1 MAEPLE
7 QAVIDERKCAAMK
20 YYLDAEGEPNWRQ
33 IARAGACRSI
43 QEAQRWAIDGA
54 WASRKAGI
62 RRDAPRV
69 AETALA
75 ETAEKY
81 LATRERLAGKMIT
94 LLETQLDVHQSRAGE
109 MLTLDP
115 HALLSM
121 SRAADI
127 PLARAS
133 DLLRLGAT
141 ATRGESTPST
151 TTPLKVVD
159 I

>member
-1 MAEPLE
+1 MPETIE
-7 QAVIDERKCAAMK
+7 QASIDERKRAALDR
-20 YYLDAEGEPNWRQ
+20 YLAQDGEPNWRE
-33 IARAGACRSI
+33 IARAGSCETL
-43 QEAQRWAIDGA
+43 QQAQRWAVEGA
-54 WASRKAGI
+54 WASKKAGI
-62 RRDAPRV
+62 RRDAPKH
-69 AETALA
+69 AEKALA

-94 LLETQLDVHQSRAGE
+94 LLESQLDVHQSRSGE

-141 ATRGESTPST
+141 ATRGEVATST